1 MKLTENLFSRGFG
14 SLRKFYMGI

>member
-14 SLRKFYMGI
+14 SLRNFYMGI